1 MDSKIKKITDVI
13 YQDGIKKAN
22 EEAERI
28 LSEARLQS
36 EQLLKRAEAEAFD
49 IVKKSKDDSLNL
61 RMKTEKELSVYASNL
76 IENTKATISE
86 LISLSVVKES
96 VSKALEDNE
105 LIKNVILNL
114 SSKFD
119 INKGVEVS
127 TTQVEELRSF
137 FQEKAKSL
145 LDKGL
150 KIKEI
155 NGNPADF
162 YISPSD
168 GSYRIEFGN
177 EEFEKLFLDIIKPE
191 MAKMLFK

>member
-28 LSEARLQS
+28 LSEAKQ
-36 EQLLKRAEAEAFD
+36 QAGQIVKKAESEAFV
-49 IVKKSKDDSLNL
+49 IVQKSKDDAQNL
-61 RMKTEKELSVYASNL
+61 RAKTEKELSVYANN
-76 IENTKATISE
+76 IVENTKSTISE
-86 LISLSVVKES
+86 LISLSVVKDS

-105 LIKNVILNL
+105 LIKNIILNL

-119 INKGVEVS
+119 IDKGVEIS
-127 TTQVEELRSF
+127 TTQVDELKSF

-155 NGNPADF
+155 NGNPVDF

-177 EEFEKLFLDIIKPE
+177 EEFEKLFLDVIKPE

>member
-22 EEAERI
+22 DEAERI

-76 IENTKATISE
+76 IENTKAAISE

-155 NGNPADF
+155 NRNPADF
-162 YISPSD
+162 YMSPSD